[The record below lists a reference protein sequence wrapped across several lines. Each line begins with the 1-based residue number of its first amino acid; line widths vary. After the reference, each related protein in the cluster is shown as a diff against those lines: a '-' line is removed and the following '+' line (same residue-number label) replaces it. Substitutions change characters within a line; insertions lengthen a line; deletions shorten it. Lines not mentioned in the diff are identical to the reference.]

1 MPIDIFNTLFPPPT
15 PSPTPYDPHQ
25 LLNELTHLTRVL
37 TQGHKKTE
45 TPSPSPSPWYDD
57 NNCSLTS
64 ADDNVYFT
72 NNYPNGTTTDQYY
85 HGSNHLALCRLKSK
99 LPNKSLTECFQ
110 AAYDK
115 RHGGQDNTGTTDGM
129 AAAKH
134 DGSDGST
141 CYIYGDVSAQTAYNK
156 PFAGNVKI
164 VKK

>member
-25 LLNELTHLTRVL
+25 LLKDLTHLTHL
-37 TQGHKKTE
+37 ITQGKAPPQGKA
-45 TPSPSPSPWYDD
+45 PSTAWPYRND
-57 NNCSLTS
+57 CSVTS
-64 ADDNVYFT
+64 GEDNVYFT

-141 CYIYGDVSAQTAYNK
+141 CYIYGDVSAQTAYNN
-156 PFAGNVKI
+156 PVAGNVKI